1 MRVKDNQSLLDVAV
15 QTSGSVE
22 SAFEIAVK
30 NNISVAGSLKA
41 GDKLENASVANN
53 KVVDQFKV
61 KELVSATA
69 FNKDVRG
76 QLSGIDYM
84 IIEEDFIIG

>member
-41 GDKLENASVANN
+41 GDELENVSVANN
-53 KVVDQFKV
+53 KIVDQFKI

-84 IIEEDFIIG
+84 TIEEDFIIG